1 MKGNRKVILEWFCS
15 VRQLPK
21 SDGKECL
28 QKFWNFETCTKRTT
42 KKILLYFP
50 CPEKNSS
57 EFFLFFAIVHVCTI
71 VPMMN
76 DVNYIID
83 KLYELSNL
91 WKRLV

>member
-1 MKGNRKVILEWFCS
+1 MKGDRKVILEWFCS
-15 VRQLPK
+15 VRQLTK
-21 SDGKECL
+21 SDDKECL

-50 CPEKNSS
+50 CPEKNP

-71 VPMMN
+71 VLMMN

-83 KLYELSNL
+83 KLCELSNL
-91 WKRLV
+91 RKRLV